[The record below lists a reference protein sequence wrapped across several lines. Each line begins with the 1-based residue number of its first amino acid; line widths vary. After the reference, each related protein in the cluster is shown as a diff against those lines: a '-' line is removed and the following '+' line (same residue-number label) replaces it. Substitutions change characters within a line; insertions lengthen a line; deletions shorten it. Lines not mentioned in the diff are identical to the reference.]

1 MLPDAFIALAEEA
14 GLTASIRRSVL
25 EQACAARVAWQRAG
39 LCAAEAFVAVNVSAR
54 DLRDPLLVDEILDV
68 LEASG
73 LEPAALLLEMTESAA
88 LSASDAAASTLG
100 RLHRAGVR
108 FALDDFGT
116 GYSSLGHLGN
126 LPVDVL
132 KVPKPFVDRLIDGD
146 TERAVTATIIGLAAS
161 LGLECVAE
169 GVETPE
175 QAGVLQDLGC
185 ELGQGFLFARPAD
198 PAVVKRWLLARKEAP
213 AASLAVAPS

>member
-1 MLPDAFIALAEEA
+1 MLPDTFIALAEEA

-25 EQACAARVAWQRAG
+25 EQACAARAAWQRAG
-39 LCAAEAFVAVNVSAR
+39 LCAAEAFVTVNVSAR
-54 DLRDPLLVDEILDV
+54 DLRDPLLVEEIVDILD
-68 LEASG
+68 ASG

-88 LSASDAAASTLG
+88 MSASDAAASTLR
-100 RLHRAGVR
+100 RLRRVGVR

-116 GYSSLGHLGN
+116 GYSSLGHLGD

-132 KVPKPFVDRLIDGD
+132 KVPKPFVDRLTDGN
-146 TERAVTATIIGLAAS
+146 TERAVTATIIGLATS

-169 GVETPE
+169 GVETAE
-175 QAGVLQDLGC
+175 QARVLQDLGC

-198 PAVVKRWLLARKEAP
+198 TAVVESWLLASRE
-213 AASLAVAPS
+213 ASLAAAS